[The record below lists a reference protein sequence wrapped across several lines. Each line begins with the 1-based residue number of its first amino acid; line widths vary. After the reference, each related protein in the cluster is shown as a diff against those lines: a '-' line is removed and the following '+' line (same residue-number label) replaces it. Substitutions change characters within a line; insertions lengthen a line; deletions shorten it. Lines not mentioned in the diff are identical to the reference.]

1 VTSPSIDS
9 RADRMLA
16 LAIELVAFE
25 LRVMAWTLLIW
36 APLAGAC
43 ILLFFASDD
52 VKRDIA
58 IVLLCL
64 PLLGLLLK
72 WVSTGLFDL
81 KLGRMIVVLLFSAGF
96 ALLQLVVVVL
106 AFLSKLPGIV
116 SLLLSL
122 VIFSFVAATLG
133 YGLVRRNSLLR

>member
-1 VTSPSIDS
+1 
-9 RADRMLA
+9 M
-16 LAIELVAFE
+16 
-25 LRVMAWTLLIW
+25 LLIW

-52 VKRDIA
+52 VKRYIA

-72 WVSTGLFDL
+72 WMSTGLFDL
-81 KLGRMIVVLLFSAGF
+81 KLGRMIVVLLFSAGL
-96 ALLQLVVVVL
+96 ALFQLVAAVL
-106 AFLSKLPGIV
+106 VFRSKLPGFGG
-116 SLLLSL
+116 LLFPL
-122 VIFSFVAATLG
+122 VLYSFVAATLG